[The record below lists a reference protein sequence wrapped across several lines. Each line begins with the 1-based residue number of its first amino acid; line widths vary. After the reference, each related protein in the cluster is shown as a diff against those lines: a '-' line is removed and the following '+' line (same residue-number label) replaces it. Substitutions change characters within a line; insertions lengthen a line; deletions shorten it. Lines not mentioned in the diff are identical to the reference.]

1 MLSRKMGL
9 LIYFTFPMPSAAQV
23 LERHAVS
30 PCSSVRV
37 IPSLSSTCLISGM
50 LTQLEAATA
59 TQGTNL
65 WSRGEED
72 LARRQVGQEVWLI
85 LIGSAGTQLRLRNN
99 IRRDNILTLLS

>member
-1 MLSRKMGL
+1 
-9 LIYFTFPMPSAAQV
+9 MPSAAQV

-30 PCSSVRV
+30 PWSSVRV

-72 LARRQVGQEVWLI
+72 LARRVFRPRAVPRAAEV
-85 LIGSAGTQLRLRNN
+85 AEK
-99 IRRDNILTLLS
+99 